1 MQIDYISA
9 TFNGPAISMQ
19 PRSRWVAEGVG
30 VHGSGKWPE
39 MEPRHCSVL
48 HPRDEGSKKLQ
59 QRENLADVRARSSGL
74 PNPRFLVSS
83 FWYRVVPMV
92 LTNKIII
99 L

>member
-19 PRSRWVAEGVG
+19 PRSRWVAEGG
-30 VHGSGKWPE
+30 GGGLHGSGKWPE

-48 HPRDEGSKKLQ
+48 HPRDEKLQ

-74 PNPRFLVSS
+74 PNP
-83 FWYRVVPMV
+83 
-92 LTNKIII
+92 
-99 L
+99 